1 MKFDLTLARQVA
13 QFVMTE
19 PSEIALD
26 ESFAQVCRYLSG
38 DAARHSRKQ
47 NHALI
52 FDPVGS
58 DKLARKYIAGYR
70 QSVFP
75 NIPGTRADELVSLVM
90 RVAYGYSSKA
100 TERLKLEHLHSM
112 IAEKC
117 VGELLERYIETK
129 LRTAGW
135 HWCCGNFVRA
145 VDFIRPLADG
155 LWQVLQIKNRD
166 NSENSSSSAI
176 RHGTEI
182 EKWFR
187 FFSRTGETNWEALP
201 EFMRGYGLSESG
213 FAEFATEYLQAE
225 KKRRAGK
232 AAKATPKKRNGG
244 S

>member
-1 MKFDLTLARQVA
+1 MKFDITLARQVA
-13 QFVMTE
+13 NFVMTE
-19 PSEIALD
+19 PGETGLD

-38 DAARHSRKQ
+38 DVVRHSRKQ
-47 NHALI
+47 NHVLI
-52 FDPVGS
+52 LDPAGL

-75 NIPGTRADELVSLVM
+75 NLPGTQPDELVSLVM
-90 RVAYGYSSKA
+90 QVAYGYSSKE
-100 TERLKLEHLHSM
+100 TERIKLEHLHSM

-117 VGELLERYIETK
+117 VGELLERYIESK
-129 LRTAGW
+129 LRTEGW

-145 VDFIRPLADG
+145 VDFVRSLPDG

-201 EFMRGYGLSESG
+201 EFMRGYGLTEEG
-213 FAEFATEYLQAE
+213 FVKFATAYLEAE
-225 KKRRAGK
+225 RTGAEARHRK
-232 AAKATPKKRNGG
+232 
-244 S
+244 